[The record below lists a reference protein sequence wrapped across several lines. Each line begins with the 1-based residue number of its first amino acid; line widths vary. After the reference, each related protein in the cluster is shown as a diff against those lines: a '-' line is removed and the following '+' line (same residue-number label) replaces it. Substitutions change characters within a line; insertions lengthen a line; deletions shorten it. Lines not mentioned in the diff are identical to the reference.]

1 MHDLV
6 WRLKAEQDLH
16 AIINWIGRDSPQRA
30 LSFAKELQSKAL
42 RLREN
47 PKGDLAAWEV
57 FLKLVNSMK
66 NPQDKAN
73 ADEHKP
79 VNLLIPKPSI
89 GEKNMRFFCAIFIK
103 AALEVS
109 NKF

>member
-1 MHDLV
+1 MN
-6 WRLKAEQDLH
+6 R
-16 AIINWIGRDSPQRA
+16 IGVFGVSPMV
-30 LSFAKELQSKAL
+30 L
-42 RLREN
+42 EN

-103 AALEVS
+103 AR
-109 NKF
+109 